1 MDCELHRHEDK
12 EAEKTGSL
20 PLHEVIGPHEAARA
34 VAAPVRVCRVVVVAA
49 RVREERTVFG
59 DVAADPR
66 YLVVV
71 VKVRQ
76 ALSLNKKYIKLITAQ
91 TYSIYFIGYRDKIC
105 YLNMF

>member
-12 EAEKTGSL
+12 EAEKTGPL
-20 PLHEVIGPHEAARA
+20 PLHEVVGPHEAARA

-49 RVREERTVFG
+49 RVREECAVFG
-59 DVAADPR
+59 DVAADSC

-76 ALSLNKKYIKLITAQ
+76 ALSLNNKYVTLIK
-91 TYSIYFIGYRDKIC
+91 
-105 YLNMF
+105 N